1 MPARAQRCARS
12 RSACARNADARER
25 PASGRVRRRRPRA
38 STRPTIE
45 DHAMSHVT
53 NLKCRECGQEY
64 PIKPLHVC
72 EDCFGPLE
80 VIYDYAAIRAAASRA
95 AIGSRPHNLWRY
107 RELLPFDGEPE
118 AGPFSG
124 FTPLLHARRLGAE
137 LGLKKLYIKD
147 DTVNHPTLS
156 YKDRVVS
163 VAITKAR
170 DFGFTTVSCASTGNL
185 ATAVAAHAARAGL
198 RSVIFMPEGV
208 ESGKIVGSS
217 IYGARVI
224 TIRGN
229 YDDVNRL
236 CSEIADKYG
245 WAFVNINLRPYYTE
259 GAKTFGFEVAEQLG
273 WKLPQHIVLPTAG
286 GTILPKVA
294 KAFKEL
300 KEVGLVHGGEFKIH
314 CAQAAGSAPVVH
326 ALHKNTDLI
335 TPVKPDT
342 IAKSIAIG
350 NPADGFYVLRAV
362 RESGGWGEAAADAEI
377 IVVFKVLARTEGIFA
392 EPAGGTTLAVALKLI
407 ASGRIKTDESVVVS
421 ITGNGYKTLEA
432 VAQSI
437 EPPLVIE
444 ARLKDFDAIY
454 ERLGD
459 GKRSLKGAA

>member
-1 MPARAQRCARS
+1 
-12 RSACARNADARER
+12 
-25 PASGRVRRRRPRA
+25 
-38 STRPTIE
+38 
-45 DHAMSHVT
+45 MSYIT
-53 NLKCRECGQEY
+53 NLKCKECGQEY
-64 PIKPLHVC
+64 PISPLHVC
-72 EDCFGPLE
+72 ETCFGPLE
-80 VIYDYAAIRAAASRA
+80 VTYDYARIRAHISRG
-95 AIGSRPHNLWRY
+95 AIEKRPHNLWRY
-107 RELLPFDGEPE
+107 RELLPVESEPE
-118 AGPFSG
+118 VGPHSG
-124 FTPLLHARRLGAE
+124 FTPLVHCARLGQQ
-137 LGLKKLYIKD
+137 LGLKHLFIKD

-170 DFGFTTVSCASTGNL
+170 EFGFKTVSCASTGNL

-198 RSVIFMPEGV
+198 SCYIFMPEGV

-217 IYGARVI
+217 IYGAQVI

-259 GAKTFGFEVAEQLG
+259 GAKTFGFEIAEQLG
-273 WKLPQHIVLPTAG
+273 WRLPDHVVVPTAG

-300 KEVGLVHGGEFKIH
+300 KEVGLVKSGDFKIYS
-314 CAQAAGSAPVVH
+314 AQAAGSAPVIH
-326 ALHKNTDLI
+326 ALHKGTDLI

-350 NPADGFYVLRAV
+350 NPADGYYVLRAV
-362 RESGGWGEAAADAEI
+362 RESGGWGETASDPEI
-377 IVVFKVLARTEGIFA
+377 IDAIKLLARTEGIFA
-392 EPAGGTTLAVALKLI
+392 EPAGGTTLAVTLKLLKQ
-407 ASGRIKTDESVVVS
+407 GRIKHDETVVVS

-432 VAQSI
+432 VAGSI
-437 EPPLVIE
+437 EQPAIIE
-444 ARLKDFDAIY
+444 ARLKDFDALF
-454 ERLGD
+454 ERLG
-459 GKRSLKGAA
+459 GRREVAGAA

>member
-1 MPARAQRCARS
+1 
-12 RSACARNADARER
+12 
-25 PASGRVRRRRPRA
+25 
-38 STRPTIE
+38 
-45 DHAMSHVT
+45 MSYVI
-53 NLKCRECGQEY
+53 NLKCRECGQDY
-64 PIKPLHVC
+64 PISPVHVC
-72 EDCFGPLE
+72 ETCFGPLE
-80 VIYDYAAIRAAASRA
+80 VTYDYAKIRAVLTRSV
-95 AIGSRPHNLWRY
+95 IEKRPHNLWRY
-107 RELLPFDGEPE
+107 RELLPVDSEPQI
-118 AGPFSG
+118 GPHSG
-124 FTPLLHARRLGAE
+124 FTPLVKMTRLGKE
-137 LGLKKLYIKD
+137 LGLKNLYIKD

-163 VAITKAR
+163 VAISKALE
-170 DFGFTTVSCASTGNL
+170 FGFKTVSCASTGNL

-198 RSVIFMPEGV
+198 NCYIFMPEGV

-217 IYGARVI
+217 IYGAQVI

-273 WKLPQHIVLPTAG
+273 WRLPDHIVVPTAG

-300 KEVGLVHGGEFKIH
+300 KEVGLVKGGDFKIH
-314 CAQAAGSAPVVH
+314 SAQASGSAPVIH
-326 ALHKNTDLI
+326 ALHKGTDLI

-362 RESGGWGEAAADAEI
+362 RESGGWGDSASDAEI
-377 IVVFKVLARTEGIFA
+377 IDAIKLLARTEGIFA
-392 EPAGGTTLAVALKLI
+392 EPAGGTTLAVTLKLLKQ
-407 ASGRIKTDESVVVS
+407 GRIKPDEIVVVS

-432 VAQSI
+432 VANAIQQPAI
-437 EPPLVIE
+437 IE
-444 ARLKDFDAIY
+444 ARLKDFDALF
-454 ERLGD
+454 ERLG
-459 GKRSLKGAA
+459 GRREVQGAA

>member
-1 MPARAQRCARS
+1 
-12 RSACARNADARER
+12 
-25 PASGRVRRRRPRA
+25 
-38 STRPTIE
+38 
-45 DHAMSHVT
+45 MSFIT

-64 PIKPLHVC
+64 PISPVHVC
-72 EDCFGPLE
+72 ENCFGPLE
-80 VIYDYAAIRAAASRA
+80 VGYNYPRIRAAVSRS
-95 AIGSRPHNLWRY
+95 AIERRPHNLWRY
-107 RELLPFDGEPE
+107 RELLPVEGEPDI
-118 AGPFSG
+118 GPNSG
-124 FTPLLHARRLGAE
+124 FTPLVKADRLAAE
-137 LGLKKLYIKD
+137 LGMKRLYIKD

-163 VAITKAR
+163 VAISKAR
-170 DFGFTTVSCASTGNL
+170 EFGFKTVSCASTGNL

-198 RSVIFMPEGV
+198 NCVIFMPEGV
-208 ESGKIVGSS
+208 EAGKIVGST
-217 IYGARVI
+217 IYNAQVI

-273 WKLPQHIVLPTAG
+273 WRLPDHIVVPTAG

-300 KEVGLVHGGEFKIH
+300 REVGLLREGECKVH
-314 CAQAAGSAPVVH
+314 CAQAAGSAPVIN
-326 ALHKNTDLI
+326 ALHKGTDLI
-335 TPVKPDT
+335 TPVKPET

-350 NPADGFYVLRAV
+350 NPADGFYVLKAV
-362 RESGGWGEAAADAEI
+362 RESGGWGDVATDPEI
-377 IVVFKVLARTEGIFA
+377 IEAIKLLACTEGIFA
-392 EPAGGTTLAVALKLI
+392 EPAGGTTLAVAMKLV
-407 ASGRIKTDESVVVS
+407 AQKRIRPDESVVIS

-437 EPPLVIE
+437 EQPFIIE
-444 ARLKDFDAIY
+444 ARLREFDALY
-454 ERLGD
+454 ERLG
-459 GKRSLKGAA
+459 GTRRALAGAA

>member
-1 MPARAQRCARS
+1 MTRPPLAGCVLRGSVRARDAAAVLRS
-12 RSACARNADARER
+12 WSITNRIR
-25 PASGRVRRRRPRA
+25 RA
-38 STRPTIE
+38 SNRTEET
-45 DHAMSHVT
+45 MSYIT

-64 PIKPLHVC
+64 PISPLHVC
-72 EDCFGPLE
+72 ETCFGPLE
-80 VIYDYAAIRAAASRA
+80 VTYDYARIRAAISRST
-95 AIGSRPHNLWRY
+95 IEKRPHNLWRY
-107 RELLPFDGEPE
+107 RELLPVEGEPQI
-118 AGPFSG
+118 GPSSG
-124 FTPLLHARRLGAE
+124 FTPLLRAERLGAE
-137 LGLKKLYIKD
+137 LGIKKLYIKD

-163 VAITKAR
+163 VAISKAR
-170 DFGFTTVSCASTGNL
+170 EFGFTTVSCASTGNL

-198 RSVIFMPEGV
+198 NCVIFMPEGV
-208 ESGKIVGSS
+208 ESGKIVGST

-273 WKLPQHIVLPTAG
+273 WRLPDHIVVPTAG

-294 KAFKEL
+294 KAFKEF
-300 KEVGLVHGGEFKIH
+300 KEVGLIKSGEFKIH
-314 CAQAAGSAPVVH
+314 SAQAAGSAPVIH
-326 ALHKNTDLI
+326 ALHKHTDLI

-350 NPADGFYVLRAV
+350 NPADGFYVLKAV
-362 RESGGWGEAAADAEI
+362 RDSGGWGDVATDPEI
-377 IVVFKVLARTEGIFA
+377 IDAIKLLARTEGIFA
-392 EPAGGTTLAVALKLI
+392 EPAGGTTLAVALKLVKQ
-407 ASGRIKTDESVVVS
+407 GRIKPDETVVVS

-432 VAQSI
+432 VASAIDQPSI
-437 EPPLVIE
+437 ID
-444 ARLKDFDAIY
+444 ARLKDFDALFD
-454 ERLGD
+454 RLTNGNRTAD
-459 GKRSLKGAA
+459 SAA

>member
-1 MPARAQRCARS
+1 MRLRRMATRASRIARAGQAT
-12 RSACARNADARER
+12 
-25 PASGRVRRRRPRA
+25 G
-38 STRPTIE
+38 IE
-45 DHAMSHVT
+45 GTMSYIT

-64 PIKPLHVC
+64 PISPLHVC
-72 EDCFGPLE
+72 ETCFGPLE
-80 VIYDYAAIRAAASRA
+80 VGYDYAKIRAAISRA
-95 AIGSRPHNLWRY
+95 AIERRPHNLWRY
-107 RELLPFDGEPE
+107 RELLPVEGEPQI
-118 AGPFSG
+118 GPNSG
-124 FTPLLHARRLGAE
+124 FTPLLRAERLGAE
-137 LGLKKLYIKD
+137 LGIKKLYIKD

-198 RSVIFMPEGV
+198 KSVIFMPEGV

-273 WKLPQHIVLPTAG
+273 WKLPNHIVLPTAG

-300 KEVGLVHGGEFKIH
+300 KEVGLVKGGDFQIH
-314 CAQAAGSAPVVH
+314 SSRAAGPAPVIH
-326 ALHKNTDLI
+326 ALHKGTDLI

-350 NPADGFYVLRAV
+350 NPADGFYVLKAV
-362 RESGGWGEAAADAEI
+362 RDSGGWGEVATDPEI
-377 IVVFKVLARTEGIFA
+377 IDAIKLLARTEGIFA
-392 EPAGGTTLAVALKLI
+392 EPAGGTTLAVAIKLVRQ
-407 ASGRIKTDESVVVS
+407 GRIKPDETVVVS

-432 VAQSI
+432 VASAIEQPSI
-437 EPPLVIE
+437 ID
-444 ARLKDFDAIY
+444 ARLKDFDALFD
-454 ERLGD
+454 RLTN
-459 GKRSLKGAA
+459 GKRTADSAA